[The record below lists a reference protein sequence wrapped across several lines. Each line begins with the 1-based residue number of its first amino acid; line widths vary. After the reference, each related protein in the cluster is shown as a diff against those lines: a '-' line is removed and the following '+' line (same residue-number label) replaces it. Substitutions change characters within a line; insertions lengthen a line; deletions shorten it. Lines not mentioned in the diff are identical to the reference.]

1 MDIAVVDAVT
11 LCNPLEIG
19 VGGPYIAFVVLR
31 HEQPNRPIQSGIV
44 TIDGNEI
51 LSEPEAPSSV
61 KAILINLK
69 FRTLI

>member
-1 MDIAVVDAVT
+1 
-11 LCNPLEIG
+11 
-19 VGGPYIAFVVLR
+19 
-31 HEQPNRPIQSGIV
+31 V